1 MEGPLNQSEYQRRRR
16 QLDEELRA
24 GIDMLQEGHRTKI
37 EALDSLWLKAA
48 EEAPESPPAPTAP
61 APTAPE
67 PAPPAP
73 ALPEPATL
81 RERRQAGELR
91 DDVEAALA
99 AVGDEFVKRD
109 LCRALGY
116 TPNRTSLHRVL
127 WDLQGEGLIE
137 PLHPGQGG
145 RATRYRKASRR
156 AES

>member
-1 MEGPLNQSEYQRRRR
+1 LNQAEYQRRRR

-24 GIDMLQEGHRTKI
+24 GIEMLQEGHRAKV
-37 EALDSLWLKAA
+37 EALDSLWLRAA
-48 EEAPESPPAPTAP
+48 AEAPESPP

-73 ALPEPATL
+73 ALSEPAS
-81 RERRQAGELR
+81 RRQAGELR
-91 DDVEAALA
+91 DDIEAALA

-137 PLHPGQGG
+137 PLHLGRGG